1 MRPRV
6 FQIDPYHIRPDLLK
20 KAAEVIHNRGLVA
33 FPTETV
39 YGLGANAL
47 DPKAVAK
54 IFEAKERPLDDPLI
68 VHIAGEKDL
77 FRLAAKV
84 PRKLEKLVNRFWPGP
99 LTVVL
104 KKTELVPDI
113 VTTGLDTVAI
123 RMPSN
128 MIARKFI
135 AAADV
140 PIAAPSAN
148 MFGRPSPTTARHVI
162 DDLDKRIDIVLD
174 GGSTEI
180 GIESTVVEVIDGRV
194 VVLRPGGIDVEQLRA
209 IVGDVDMI
217 SESGDQHRFPGR
229 YPRHYSPNAAVVLVK
244 NNSWQVRNAL
254 SMISDMESRGYRVGV
269 MARQEHADRYRGYN
283 VKVLGPAANDR
294 ICASR
299 LFQLL
304 REFDAEKVDI
314 IVAES
319 IPEKEL
325 ALAVMN
331 RLRKAAGPS
340 ENYRTDISGSPH
352 PGLFHHRKK

>member
-1 MRPRV
+1 MKPHV
-6 FQIDPYHIRPDLLK
+6 FQIDPYHIKTGSLK

-54 IFEAKERPLDDPLI
+54 IFEAKKRPLDDPLI
-68 VHIAGEKDL
+68 VHIAAKKDL

-84 PRKLEKLVNRFWPGP
+84 PLKIEKLVNRFWPGP

-104 KKTELVPDI
+104 KKTEMVPDI

-128 MIARKFI
+128 VIARKFI

-148 MFGRPSPTTARHVI
+148 IFGRPSPTTARHVI

-174 GGSTEI
+174 GGTTEI

-194 VVLRPGGIDVEQLRA
+194 IVLRPGGIDVEQLRA
-209 IVGDVDMI
+209 IAGDVDMI
-217 SESGDQHRFPGR
+217 PESGHQDRSPGR
-229 YPRHYSPNAAVVLVK
+229 YPQHYSPHAEVVLVK
-244 NNSWQVRNAL
+244 NNSWQVKNVL
-254 SMISDMESRGYRVGV
+254 SMVSDMESRGCRVGV
-269 MARQEHADRYRGYN
+269 MARQEHADRYRGFN
-283 VKVLGPAANDR
+283 VKVLGPAANGS

-299 LFQLL
+299 LFPIL
-304 REFDAEKVDI
+304 REFDAEKADI
-314 IVAES
+314 IVAEG
-319 IPEKEL
+319 IPEKGLGL
-325 ALAVMN
+325 AIMN

-340 ENYRTDISGSPH
+340 GSSRTDIS
-352 PGLFHHRKK
+352 